1 MMATN
6 IFVLSCGRA
15 QNVLTIFFFFF
26 SLRYFSILKCF
37 FIVEEKGKDLKIL
50 IF

>member
-15 QNVLTIFFFFF
+15 QNVLTIFFF

-50 IF
+50 VF